1 MCRCAQTVRAPLAF
15 SSPERVTAS
24 LRKGRGVGEVV
35 WTRAI
40 LGWDWSKQTGAE
52 MIKTSTEYA
61 SSDQHAELPTFQ
73 QLMEIKAS
81 RKQQLTV
88 DRIAARARYDAMSTE
103 DQKVIDEKFRE
114 MFLQLKNQFGRS
126 RPFTVKRPIKQ
137 TDDETISLNC
147 SELRNID

>member
-1 MCRCAQTVRAPLAF
+1 
-15 SSPERVTAS
+15 
-24 LRKGRGVGEVV
+24 
-35 WTRAI
+35 
-40 LGWDWSKQTGAE
+40 
-52 MIKTSTEYA
+52 MIKASTEYA
-61 SSDQHAELPTFQ
+61 SSDQHSEQPTFQ

-137 TDDETISLNC
+137 SDDETISVDC
-147 SELRNID
+147 SELRNTD